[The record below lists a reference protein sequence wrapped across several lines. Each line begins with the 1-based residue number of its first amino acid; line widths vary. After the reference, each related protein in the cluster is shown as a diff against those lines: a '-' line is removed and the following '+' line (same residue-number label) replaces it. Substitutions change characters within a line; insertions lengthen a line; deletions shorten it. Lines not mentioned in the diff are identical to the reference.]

1 MLSNL
6 ERWVLTFD
14 FCFKPTHIEAPDI
27 LITDILARVDNLV
40 QQGRA
45 VKTYNKGTRVIRIS
59 KSRYVSGDTN
69 ATFLVQLCDQNASD
83 PVFAN
88 LATGTLRVE
97 PKLDGEGIAV
107 SSHVV
112 ISTTPSAN
120 TVDHFKTLVESVP
133 GISKSVIEPFMNAV
147 LKDAFE
153 GSEFVNPA
161 TRAKCKLRPRLEI
174 FSHGSQTIIDALQG
188 GKIHN
193 VRLVST
199 KRKGGLDKT
208 AYTELIE
215 RVVKFKVVKQ
225 PSTKDRS
232 RLLDIFRRK
241 GFKEDYNKV
250 SISYSK
256 DGKQSSLEL
265 DRNEDAA
272 TKLFTKS
279 EKVILPDGINQCEEN
294 IHKDLEQK
302 MKGLL

>member
-27 LITDILARVDNLV
+27 PITDILARIDNLV
-40 QQGRA
+40 QRGRA
-45 VKTYNKGTRVIRIS
+45 VKAYNKGTRVIRIS
-59 KSRYVSGDTN
+59 KSRYVSGDTS

-88 LATGTLRVE
+88 LTTGTLRVE
-97 PKLDGEGIAV
+97 PKLAGEGIAV
-107 SSHVV
+107 SSHVI
-112 ISTTPSAN
+112 ISTTPSEN

-133 GISKSVIEPFMNAV
+133 GISKSIIEPFMNAV
-147 LKDAFE
+147 LKEAFE

-161 TRAKCKLRPRLEI
+161 TRAKCQLKPRLEI
-174 FSHGSQTIIDALQG
+174 ISYGSQTIMEALQG

-199 KRKGGLDKT
+199 QKKGGLDKT

-215 RVVKFKVVKQ
+215 RVVKLKIMKQ
-225 PSTKDRS
+225 PLAKDKW
-232 RLLDIFRRK
+232 RLLKIFRRK
-241 GFKEDYNKV
+241 GFNKGYNKV

-279 EKVILPDGINQCEEN
+279 EKILLPDGINQCEEN
-294 IHKDLEQK
+294 IHEDLEQK
-302 MKGLL
+302 MQGLL